1 MLSDDHSEET
11 RPLLSHH
18 SNEDLPIEEDSIDAP
33 HKISAKLIFEEAG
46 RTSHL
51 AWPILIAYIL
61 SYILN
66 TSSVFSLG
74 HIGTKELAASALTI
88 MFCNVT
94 GFSVGLGMASALD
107 TLCSQAF
114 TGSTDKHA
122 LGKHLQRGIV
132 IMLILFFPITAIWL
146 ATEPLLLLVGQDA
159 EISRLSGIYVRWML
173 PGLFPY
179 LVNDCMKRYLQAQG
193 IMKAGMY
200 VTGIVV
206 PINVFLQYV
215 LVWSPINIGPIGAIL
230 ATSISNIL
238 ICILMIFY
246 IRNIEG
252 IEHWGGWDWKE
263 ALDRKQL
270 WTTAK
275 IGASGTL
282 MICAEWWAF
291 EIVALAAG
299 LLGDKILAAQTIV
312 LNTTAL
318 VYFVPLSFSLAT
330 STRIGN
336 SLGANLPNTARNSAL
351 TSYILGFLLAFFN
364 STVLLLIRNNWGWVY
379 SEDADVVYI
388 VSTILPIAAFFQISD
403 SLNSI
408 GSGVLRGCGRQHL
421 GALLNLSGYYLVGL
435 PLAILFTFKLN
446 IGLQGM
452 WYGLT
457 FATIAVCIAM
467 VTAILR
473 TDWNVEAKKAFD
485 LVGDSNREHALRND
499 VESIS
504 D

>member
-200 VTGIVV
+200 VTLVAI
-206 PINVFLQYV
+206 PINVLLQYV
-215 LVWSPINIGPIGAIL
+215 LVWSPINIGPIGAIV
-230 ATSISNIL
+230 ATSITNIF
-238 ICILMIFY
+238 ICVLMILY
-246 IRNIEG
+246 IRYVEG
-252 IEHWGGWDWKE
+252 RGPWGGWDLKE

-270 WTTAK
+270 WTMAK
-275 IGASGTL
+275 IGGAGTV
-282 MICAEWWAF
+282 MMCAEWWAF
-291 EIVALAAG
+291 EISAIAAG
-299 LLGDKILAAQTIV
+299 LLGDKILAAQTII

-318 VYFVPLSFSLAT
+318 AYFVPLSFSLAT

-336 SLGANLPNTARNSAL
+336 SLGANLPNTARNAAV
-351 TSYILGFLLAFFN
+351 TAYILGFLLACLN
-364 STVLLLIRNNWGWVY
+364 
-379 SEDADVVYI
+379 
-388 VSTILPIAAFFQISD
+388 STILIAIRTKWGWLFSNDDEVVNIVCDILPILALFQIAD
-403 SLNSI
+403 GMNGI
-408 GSGVLRGCGRQHL
+408 GSGILRGCGRQHL
-421 GALLNLSGYYLVGL
+421 GAILNVTGYYVFGL
-435 PLAILFTFKLN
+435 PLAIVLTFKFQ
-446 IGLQGM
+446 IGLPGM
-452 WYGLT
+452 WYSLVAVLFAICIVLT
-457 FATIAVCIAM
+457 VII
-467 VTAILR
+467 IR
-473 TDWNVEAKKAFD
+473 TDWNIEAKKAHD
-485 LVGDSNREHALRND
+485 LVGNDDNRTEFD
-499 VESIS
+499 DIEE
-504 D
+504 